1 MKKLLYIIPIS
12 FAIYGLGHF
21 IATKEYTPPY
31 VAPGHWLTKSTTDQK
46 FSIVQWPAQ
55 FSPIL
60 QQTGEI
66 NSPMTMK
73 LVGDTL
79 KIEFDQQ

>member
-1 MKKLLYIIPIS
+1 MKKLLLIFPAA
-12 FAIYGLGHF
+12 FALYGLGYYV
-21 IATKEYTPPY
+21 ATKEFKPVS

-46 FSIVQWPAQ
+46 FSVIQWPEQ

-66 NSPMTMK
+66 NSPMTIK

-79 KIEFDQQ
+79 KIEFSHD